1 MTNLYIAIGTADF
14 MQTLQGKYKK
24 EQMILAHNDVNS
36 ILLHET
42 DKKTKFAAPK
52 KYNVVA
58 SEGQLEQH
66 GYFALIYV
74 SLMQEQHQ
82 VFEDRF
88 KQRQHGISQEPGFV
102 AFRLLRPLNDTDYVV
117 LTEWTGAGSFE
128 VWKLTNDYQEAIAS
142 YQETGTLNMNSQ
154 SFEPIVFTK
163 TYTTNLEDVD
173 FPDEENERR

>member
-52 KYNVVA
+52 KYNIVA

-128 VWKLTNDYQEAIAS
+128 AWKLTNDYQEAIAS
-142 YQETGTLNMNSQ
+142 YQEVGTLNMNSQ
-154 SFEPIVFTK
+154 SFEPILFTK
-163 TYTTNLEDVD
+163 TYTTNLDDVD
-173 FPDEENERR
+173 FPDEEDERR

>member
-128 VWKLTNDYQEAIAS
+128 AWKLTNDYQEAIAS
-142 YQETGTLNMNSQ
+142 YQEAGTLNMNSQ

>member
-52 KYNVVA
+52 KYNIVA

-128 VWKLTNDYQEAIAS
+128 AWKLTNDYQEAIAS
-142 YQETGTLNMNSQ
+142 YQEAGTLNMNSQ

>member
-52 KYNVVA
+52 KYNIVA

-66 GYFALIYV
+66 GYFALINSY
-74 SLMQEQHQ
+74 SE
-82 VFEDRF
+82 
-88 KQRQHGISQEPGFV
+88 
-102 AFRLLRPLNDTDYVV
+102 LL
-117 LTEWTGAGSFE
+117 
-128 VWKLTNDYQEAIAS
+128 
-142 YQETGTLNMNSQ
+142 
-154 SFEPIVFTK
+154 
-163 TYTTNLEDVD
+163 
-173 FPDEENERR
+173 